1 MRIQKKNRASR
12 MAGPIWLFQPK
23 KIGLSS
29 LEVVLEHQLDITMAL
44 LRKAVNQV
52 SVARVIGRIKH
63 VAVKTER
70 VI

>member
-44 LRKAVNQV
+44 LRKTVNQV
-52 SVARVIGRIKH
+52 GVGGSLVASSKLLS
-63 VAVKTER
+63 KTER